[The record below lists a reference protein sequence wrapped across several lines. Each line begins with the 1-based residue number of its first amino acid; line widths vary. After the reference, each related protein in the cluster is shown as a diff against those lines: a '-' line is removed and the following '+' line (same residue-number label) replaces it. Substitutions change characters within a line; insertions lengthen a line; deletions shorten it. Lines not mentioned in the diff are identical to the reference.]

1 MDFLALLALAALGL
15 HLLKR
20 RDQQRR
26 IALLG
31 AKLAPYRIEPQMET
45 LLDGYLRWL
54 DEADEDRRRQIWQTL
69 CATEESLA
77 EQLRR
82 FAADV
87 AAMEAPL
94 AQMSKLPMWLPW
106 AQPLLSGRLLFDVR
120 RAFAIHAKG
129 IAAVAANEPGLA
141 DKPRA
146 FMMSAELLLLQHTCH
161 WFCRSKA
168 VASARLLA
176 RHGTSYEQVLASV
189 SPRTRSDYLALIGR

>member
-120 RAFAIHAKG
+120 RAFAFHAKG

>member
-26 IALLG
+26 IVLLG

-69 CATEESLA
+69 CATEQSLA

-82 FAADV
+82 FAADM
-87 AAMEAPL
+87 AGMEAPL
-94 AQMSKLPMWLPW
+94 AQVSRLPMWLPW

>member
-106 AQPLLSGRLLFDVR
+106 AQPLLSGGLLFDVR
-120 RAFAIHAKG
+120 RAFAIHTKG

>member
-87 AAMEAPL
+87 AGIEAPL

>member
-26 IALLG
+26 IVLLG

-69 CATEESLA
+69 CATEQSLA

-87 AAMEAPL
+87 AGMEAPL
-94 AQMSKLPMWLPW
+94 AQVSKLPMWLPW

>member
-1 MDFLALLALAALGL
+1 MDFLALVALAALGL
-15 HLLKR
+15 HWMRR
-20 RDQQRR
+20 RDQQRH

-31 AKLAPYRIEPQMET
+31 ARLAPFRIEPQMET

-54 DEADEDRRRQIWQTL
+54 DEADDERRRQIWQTL

-77 EQLRR
+77 EQLQR
-82 FAADV
+82 FAADM
-87 AAMEAPL
+87 AKLEAPL
-94 AQMSKLPMWLPW
+94 AQVSKLPMWLPW

-129 IAAVAANEPGLA
+129 IAAVAANEPSLA

-161 WFCRSKA
+161 WYCRSKA

-189 SPRTRSDYLALIGR
+189 SPRTRSDYLALTGR

>member
-26 IALLG
+26 IVLLG

-69 CATEESLA
+69 CATEQSLA

-82 FAADV
+82 FAADM
-87 AAMEAPL
+87 AGMEAPL
-94 AQMSKLPMWLPW
+94 AQVSKLPMWLPW

>member
-87 AAMEAPL
+87 AGTEAPL

-106 AQPLLSGRLLFDVR
+106 AQPLLSGGLLFDVR

>member
-1 MDFLALLALAALGL
+1 MDFLALLALAAFGL

-26 IALLG
+26 IVLLG

-69 CATEESLA
+69 CATEQSLA

-87 AAMEAPL
+87 AGMQAPL
-94 AQMSKLPMWLPW
+94 AQVSKLPMWLPW

>member
-26 IALLG
+26 IVLLG

-106 AQPLLSGRLLFDVR
+106 AQPLLSGGLLFDVR
-120 RAFAIHAKG
+120 RAFAIHTKG